1 MRINIEASAEE
12 LAKLK
17 DLGFLVEEFTDVIC
31 DLLDRDLPVPLP
43 SYTVTLNEP
52 SAIQAQLVAAL
63 KSIALWEL
71 PQTGKEWPT
80 GGKVSYEAEHGSHGA
95 RAYIRQ
101 VAFDALAAAGEQ
113 P

>member
-52 SAIQAQLVAAL
+52 SVIQAQLVAAL
-63 KSIALWEL
+63 
-71 PQTGKEWPT
+71 GKIYKNECEVFDEESNGMVICCMDT
-80 GGKVSYEAEHGSHGA
+80 DDMMEVA
-95 RAYIRQ
+95 RT
-101 VAFDALAAAGEQ
+101 ALAAAGAQ